1 MEKSRGGVFRSF
13 VAVIGPAIPVIIG
26 VVLTLLLTIS
36 PRNASK
42 NFTAWEEA
50 FSGLRPAVSAP
61 GAALHQAATAKAWF
75 NPGVIVVLIGIAVSL
90 ATGFMSAWL
99 QLRETR
105 KRAAAVIEEVIHGE
119 LLVKLTAPPPGS
131 GGQAD

>member
-1 MEKSRGGVFRSF
+1 MEKPRGGVLRSF

-36 PRNASK
+36 PREASK
-42 NFTAWEEA
+42 NFTAWGDALEPL
-50 FSGLRPAVSAP
+50 FRRPAVP
-61 GAALHQAATAKAWF
+61 GGAAHPAATAWF

-90 ATGFMSAWL
+90 ATGFVSAWL

-105 KRAAAVIEEVIHGE
+105 KHAAALIADIPGE
-119 LLVKLTAPPPGS
+119 LLAKLTASLPSPD
-131 GGQAD
+131 GQGD